1 MSRQPDVLI
10 VGLGNIGGWGL
21 EFFLREPSISKV
33 VVSDIRETYGVQ
45 KLNTALAGAYHMGYY
60 PEAEFI
66 KMDLLESVE
75 KNAEIIRKVN
85 PRLIV
90 NSTTM
95 WTELAMEAQ
104 LPPDVMKPLTDVAG
118 WLGPC
123 LPLNLRL
130 VYHLMLA
137 VKASGL
143 QPYII
148 NTSVAEYNGPCLKT
162 QGLAFTVGIA
172 SLDNMAVLVKKQ
184 VADLEGVKPRDVI
197 VYLVANN
204 FNNRWF
210 MKESPGPCPPYFI
223 KIFVD
228 HRDVTDRYDTFE
240 MLKNSALGRMRL
252 GSFGSDSLTGSSM
265 CKHGLALLND
275 LGLLTNALS
284 PNGLPG
290 GYPARIGAYGV
301 RLALPEG
308 ITEEEAIR
316 ITLEGQKREGIREI
330 TKDGTVIFEDAVVDA
345 WKKIMNFNCK
355 SFHVREVDEVAEEQI
370 SKLKALIKKYEKN

>member
-1 MSRQPDVLI
+1 MI
-10 VGLGNIGGWGL
+10 IGLGSIGGWGL
-21 EFFLREPSISKV
+21 EFFLRESSIAKV
-33 VVSDIRETYGVQ
+33 VVADIRETYGMQ

-66 KMDLLESVE
+66 KIDLLADSQR
-75 KNAEIIRKVN
+75 NAELIRKIN

-95 WTELAMEAQ
+95 LTEHTMEAQ
-104 LPPDVMKPLTDVAG
+104 LPPDLMKPLTDTAG

-123 LPLNLRL
+123 LALNLRII
-130 VYHLMLA
+130 YHLMLA

-143 QPYII
+143 NPYVI
-148 NTSVAEYNGPCLKT
+148 NTSVADLTGPCLKT
-162 QGLAFTVGIA
+162 QGLHFTVGIG

-184 VADLEGVKPRDVI
+184 VADQEGVKPRDVI

-210 MKESPGPCPPYFI
+210 IKESPGPCPPYFI

-228 HRDVTDRYDTFE
+228 HRDVTDKYDTYE
-240 MLKNSALGRMRL
+240 LLKNSALGRMRL
-252 GSFGSDSLTGSSM
+252 AGFPSDSQTGSSM

-275 LGLLTNALS
+275 SRILTNALS

-290 GYPARIGAYGV
+290 GYPSRIGAYGV
-301 RLALPEG
+301 KLALPEG
-308 ITEEEAIR
+308 ITEDEAIE
-316 ITLEGQKREGIREI
+316 INLEGQRREGIKEV
-330 TKDGTVIFEDAVVDA
+330 TEDGTVIFEDAVVDA
-345 WKKIMNFNCK
+345 WRKIMNFNCK
-355 SFHVREVDEVAEEQI
+355 SFHIKDVDEVAEEQI
-370 SKLKALIKKYEKN
+370 SKLKELMKKYGGT